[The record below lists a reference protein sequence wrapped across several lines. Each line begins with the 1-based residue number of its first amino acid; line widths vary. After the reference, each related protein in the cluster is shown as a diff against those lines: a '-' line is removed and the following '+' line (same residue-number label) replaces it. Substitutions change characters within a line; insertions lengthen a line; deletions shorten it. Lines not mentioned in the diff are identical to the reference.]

1 LRAGRR
7 CAKNTGARFRDVA
20 GRFFPARREMCAA
33 IWACAEESDSR
44 DVEKC
49 ADERIGLRK
58 LLVQRLTGEIER
70 VKSFGELIARRRK
83 ELGLTQTDL
92 AGRIK
97 GRSGEPVSQQRIT
110 DIEHD
115 RFGVPRRPILEQ
127 LARALKLDIDVL
139 YLWGRVIPSDIRAE
153 GLSEENIK
161 EAWRAFRAVIE
172 RERKNSRRRI

>member
-1 LRAGRR
+1 
-7 CAKNTGARFRDVA
+7 
-20 GRFFPARREMCAA
+20 
-33 IWACAEESDSR
+33 
-44 DVEKC
+44 
-49 ADERIGLRK
+49 
-58 LLVQRLTGEIER
+58 

-83 ELGLTQTDL
+83 ELCLTQTDL

-153 GLSEENIK
+153 GLSEEIIK
-161 EAWRAFRAVIE
+161 EAWRAFRAIIE
-172 RERKNSRRRI
+172 RERKISRRRVRLTNTVVLSVLAVFHEIGPGAHGGHRAAARESARDEVVYRSVERRRRRCICGKRESGHRAVSAALWY